1 MDYSARKTPKIG
13 LALGSGAARGLAHI
27 GVLKALEE
35 ESIPIN
41 IISGTSMGAIVG
53 AYYAKEGQ
61 AAILEE
67 VALGIDWKKLARL
80 LDLNLALLQKGFV
93 HGYKVKEF
101 LQSLIG
107 DVKFEDL
114 EIPLAVVA
122 ADAETTEEIIITKG
136 SVVEAVRASISMP
149 GIFTPVKWQDRFL
162 IDGGVVNPVPA
173 DVARNMGAEIVIAV
187 NVIPGPSQ
195 GEHSSLVK
203 KKETSETK
211 PAYHLENTRLS
222 AVKRKID
229 NLVRENKDKFK
240 LFEELSN
247 FVTAKTYEAKEGIEP
262 GTPNIFDVLMQ
273 SLHAMEYEII
283 RLRAKTADIVINP
296 DVSNIGAFQFYK
308 GEELI
313 PQGYKA
319 ARDVLPQLQ
328 EMIHSVG

>member
-35 ESIPIN
+35 EAIPID
-41 IISGTSMGAIVG
+41 IISGTSMGAIIG
-53 AYYAKEGQ
+53 AYYAKERQ

-136 SVVEAVRASISMP
+136 SVIEAVRASISMP
-149 GIFTPVKWQDRFL
+149 VIFTPVKWQDRFL

-187 NVIPGPSQ
+187 NVIPGPWQ

-240 LFEELSN
+240 FFEELSN
-247 FVTAKTYEAKEGIEP
+247 FVKAKTYEAKDGIEAE
-262 GTPNIFDVLMQ
+262 TPNIFDVLTQ

-296 DVSNIGAFQFYK
+296 DVSNIGAFEFYK
-308 GEELI
+308 GEVLI

-319 ARDVLPQLQ
+319 ARDVLPQLRKI
-328 EMIHSVG
+328 IHSVG